1 MEAIVQAKT
10 ASTEF
15 DANRD
20 ALDLTRDLPVTSDEE
35 KEFAAEGLRWVKEQ
49 HAELEER
56 RTAITKPL
64 NAALREINN
73 LFRPMKTALED
84 AERVLKK
91 RIAGYLEQKQID
103 NVRAIEAAAS
113 AATAAQAETALARV
127 ESVEAPQGVSIRYR
141 WVFTI
146 DDADLIP
153 REYLEPSMVKIGRAV
168 QESDGKVQIPGI
180 SVRQEPIVTSRRV

>member
-1 MEAIVQAKT
+1 MDAIVQAQT

-20 ALDLTRDLPVTSDEE
+20 ALDLTRDLPVTCDEE

-49 HAELEER
+49 HASLEER

-91 RIAGYLEQKQID
+91 RIAGYLAEREAQ
-103 NVRAIEAAAS
+103 NLRAIQAAA
-113 AATAAQAETALARV
+113 AAETSVQAELALATVARAELPRGISQRFV
-127 ESVEAPQGVSIRYR
+127 
-141 WVFTI
+141 WVFEI
-146 DDADLIP
+146 ADAAMVP
-153 REYLEPSMVKIGRAV
+153 REYLTPDMVKIGVAV
-168 QESDGKVQIPGI
+168 RDSDGKAEIPGVV
-180 SVRQEPIVTSRRV
+180 VRRETILASRRI